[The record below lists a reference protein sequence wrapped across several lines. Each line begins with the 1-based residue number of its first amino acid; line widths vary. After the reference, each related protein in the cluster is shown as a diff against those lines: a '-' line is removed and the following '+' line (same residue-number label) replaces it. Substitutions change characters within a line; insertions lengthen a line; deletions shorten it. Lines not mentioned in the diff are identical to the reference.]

1 MSDPCEGKKAG
12 TKLSDGKICKGILDT
27 IDGKAKSRMG
37 RKFQNK
43 NLQAVTWVDDDDDD
57 DDDAVVTMLNERKE
71 LPHNPNF
78 GMGDDDLTQEDYDR
92 ADKFTKSGGR
102 RRRKKKKT
110 RRKKKKRRRTKKKKR
125 RRTKKKKRR
134 RTKKKKKRRRK
145 RKRKTRRKKGGDR
158 TVDVGGILVT
168 NVYNKNKQPVGVRL
182 ANAIR
187 ETFNKDYDKHCE
199 SYCGRLYPSSSTRN
213 KNAVTGKTS
222 CVEACKK
229 EVDTFRQHVFK
240 MPPRDHD

>member
-1 MSDPCEGKKAG
+1 MNDPCKNKNEGESCGEESQICQADTFPRYMRRKK
-12 TKLSDGKICKGILDT
+12 DNQGKITDKYKDYLKRRQEALIC
-27 IDGKAKSRMG
+27 
-37 RKFQNK
+37 
-43 NLQAVTWVDDDDDD
+43 VTPVDDVDLDDDDDD
-57 DDDAVVTMLNERKE
+57 DNVSDHTQLHGKN
-71 LPHNPNF
+71 PHS
-78 GMGDDDLTQEDYDR
+78 EAIAARY
-92 ADKFTKSGGR
+92 GGG
-102 RRRKKKKT
+102 RRRKKKS
-110 RRKKKKRRRTKKKKR
+110 RRRRT
-125 RRTKKKKRR
+125 
-134 RTKKKKKRRRK
+134 KKKKRRRK

-158 TVDVGGILVT
+158 TVNVGGIMVT
-168 NVYNKNKQPVGVRL
+168 NVFRKDKLRPGVNL
-182 ANAIR
+182 ARAIR